1 MNRRNRTTDADFE
14 AGDRTDPS
22 RFSKPRERRSF
33 LKACAGIAVGLPG
46 AAYASNFVPTERKL
60 GFYNTHTGDRLA
72 ATYWAEGEYIH
83 DSLKEINHVLRD
95 HRTGDVYPINPDLL
109 DFLYTLQLKLERND
123 PFSIISGY
131 RSPKTN
137 AMLNKTSSGV
147 AKRSLHMQGKAID
160 IRLPGC
166 ELAYLRKAAMSLKS
180 GGVGYYPSSD
190 FVHVDIGR
198 VRYW

>member
-1 MNRRNRTTDADFE
+1 MNKSNRTIDSGFGTRNE
-14 AGDRTDPS
+14 TGQQ
-22 RFSKPRERRSF
+22 RFSKSGERRYF

-46 AAYASNFVPTERKL
+46 SAFASSSVSSERKL
-60 GFYNTHTGDRLA
+60 GFYNTHTGDRLT

-83 DSLKEINHVLRD
+83 DSLKEINHLLRD
-95 HRTGDVYPINPDLL
+95 HRTGDVYPINPNLL
-109 DFLYTLQLKLERND
+109 DILYALQMKVERHD

-190 FVHVDIGR
+190 FIHVDIGR